1 MSEQEYKIDGRPAT
15 IFRVAKTKEN
25 PYVMIDKRIIDNKD
39 LSFKAKGILTYL
51 LSRPDGWEVNL
62 EDLSN
67 RGTDG
72 LAAVKSGVKELKD
85 AGYLKHAGIRKAS
98 GQFETVIWK
107 VYEVPQV
114 GNQLTDTPTGG
125 VSPQVDFQSPQVD
138 YPQVEN
144 PQVDNRIQVLKE
156 LSNNEL
162 NNKSTLQNFSKIDS
176 VEWLVVAGVSS
187 EEIEKTLAKERL
199 SKEIT
204 DCWEKSMGYNPL
216 SWSKLERLKRFL
228 ITKTPEEIKAF
239 AKWSRRE
246 YSTFTPAS
254 ACRFPDKVIE
264 LWPQAF
270 LETPNKVDTRLERL
284 KNA

>member
-1 MSEQEYKIDGRPAT
+1 VSIKIMSA
-15 IFRVAKTKEN
+15 IFETEFRDLPLPPEEGEEKPKMAKASSLKLVLLAIADHANDEGESAY
-25 PYVMIDKRIIDNKD
+25 P
-39 LSFKAKGILTYL
+39 GLTRL
-51 LSRPDGWEVNL
+51 ERKTGLSRQGIVDVLSALKYNDLINVSEDPSRLGTNNYSIHLWCFPWIKDPERLELVVKPLDQSSHLTRVVKPLDQGSQATLPEV
-62 EDLSN
+62 
-67 RGTDG
+67 
-72 LAAVKSGVKELKD
+72 VKPLDHNHPLTINESSI
-85 AGYLKHAGIRKAS
+85 KHPANS
-98 GQFETVIWK
+98 
-107 VYEVPQV
+107 
-114 GNQLTDTPTGG
+114 
-125 VSPQVDFQSPQVD
+125 
-138 YPQVEN
+138 
-144 PQVDNRIQVLKE
+144 
-156 LSNNEL
+156 
-162 NNKSTLQNFSKIDS
+162 SKIDS